1 MERAAASLHM
11 RKTSDL
17 SDIHTF
23 VAISEAGT
31 LRAAAESLGVPTSTV
46 SRSLKRLENSLDLLL
61 VRRTPH
67 GITLTDSGKQY
78 LMSCRRALRILREG
92 AELLDHQRATPVGT
106 IRVGCPV
113 VVARHL
119 LAPILTEFANHY
131 PNLSVEIECYASS
144 WDQEPNENFDLFF
157 KIREP
162 KDSTRKVRR
171 YPSSLRGLFAAP
183 SYLKR
188 AGTPGDPADLVSHRC
203 IGWDPWS
210 LLRGEKVVGPKIR
223 FQVIT
228 SDPGVALKLALDGA
242 GIAILPLWMASEPP
256 IRKQLVRVLEQWKPA
271 PVSFCVLYSESSR
284 LTPKIKV
291 FLDFLEAYIG
301 TEKDPRLRGM
311 RAKDFFV
318 SDEIPPPILK

>member
-1 MERAAASLHM
+1 
-11 RKTSDL
+11 
-17 SDIHTF
+17 
-23 VAISEAGT
+23 
-31 LRAAAESLGVPTSTV
+31 
-46 SRSLKRLENSLDLLL
+46 
-61 VRRTPH
+61 
-67 GITLTDSGKQY
+67 
-78 LMSCRRALRILREG
+78 
-92 AELLDHQRATPVGT
+92 
-106 IRVGCPV
+106 
-113 VVARHL
+113 
-119 LAPILTEFANHY
+119 
-131 PNLSVEIECYASS
+131 VEIEWYASS
-144 WDQEPNENFDLFF
+144 WDQEPTENFDLFF

-223 FQVIT
+223 FQVTT
-228 SDPGVALKLALDGA
+228 SDPGVALRLALDGA